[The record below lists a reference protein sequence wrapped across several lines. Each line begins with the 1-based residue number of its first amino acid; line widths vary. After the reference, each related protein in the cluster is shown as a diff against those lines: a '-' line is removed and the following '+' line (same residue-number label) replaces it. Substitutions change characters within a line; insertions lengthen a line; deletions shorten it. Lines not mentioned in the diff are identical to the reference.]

1 MKKIIISFILS
12 VTLLWTTYWEDEW
25 ASSSKPK
32 ASTTVIVSEK
42 VPGANC
48 TLLSEQWPLKPWE
61 ADNYQC
67 EIWRGFSAVTS
78 IMWAIIKYFTFL
90 AWLFWVL
97 FIVVNGIMYSAGGM
111 DQSVKDEAKKRIIG
125 TLVGLILLF
134 MSGLILN
141 ILAPWIYK

>member
-1 MKKIIISFILS
+1 MKKIIISLILI
-12 VTLLWTTYWEDEW
+12 VNCIVPTYIVNANEW
-25 ASSSKPK
+25 DT
-32 ASTTVIVSEK
+32 TTVIVTEK
-42 VPGANC
+42 IPGADCVCEDGEWNC
-48 TLLSEQWPLKPWE
+48 DGVSNPRYTCK
-61 ADNYQC
+61 
-67 EIWRGFSAVTS
+67 IGKGFSAVTN

-90 AWLFWVL
+90 AWLFGVL